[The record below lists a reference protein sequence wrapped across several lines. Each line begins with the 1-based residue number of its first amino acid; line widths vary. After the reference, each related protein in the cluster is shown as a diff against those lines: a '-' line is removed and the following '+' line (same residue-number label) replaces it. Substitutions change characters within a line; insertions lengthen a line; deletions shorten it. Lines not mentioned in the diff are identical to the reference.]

1 MAGGTYTVT
10 GKPVNPSDEMN
21 ASLSSGPVQ
30 GEPVNFAAAPVA
42 APTPTPAQPVN
53 VNVNMAPAAPTGG
66 GGGYPPMAFGAA
78 PAQGQPVNFN
88 AYPQV
93 TAPQQNV

>member
-42 APTPTPAQPVN
+42 AQTPAAQPVN